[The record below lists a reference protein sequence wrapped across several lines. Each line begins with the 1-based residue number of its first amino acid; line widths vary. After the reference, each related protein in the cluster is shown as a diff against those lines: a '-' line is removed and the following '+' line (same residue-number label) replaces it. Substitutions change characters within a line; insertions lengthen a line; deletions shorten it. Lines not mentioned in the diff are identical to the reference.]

1 MNPTV
6 ATPIIT
12 ADVIGSP
19 HSVDDSLRLSQEVID
34 RLHESARL
42 VQSRVDRSRQL
53 ALESRVLIQ
62 SLAPFPIVTQPRR
75 SIV

>member
-1 MNPTV
+1 MNPNV
-6 ATPIIT
+6 ATPIVT
-12 ADVIGSP
+12 ADVIVSP
-19 HSVDDSLRLSQEVID
+19 RSVDDSLRLTQQVID

-53 ALESRVLIQ
+53 ASESRALIQ
-62 SLAPFPIVTQPRR
+62 SLAPFPVVNQPRR